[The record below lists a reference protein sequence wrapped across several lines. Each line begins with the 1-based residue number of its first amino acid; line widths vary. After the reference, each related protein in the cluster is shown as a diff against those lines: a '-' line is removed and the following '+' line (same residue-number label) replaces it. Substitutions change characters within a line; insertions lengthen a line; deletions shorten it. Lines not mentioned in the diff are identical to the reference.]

1 MKLKFS
7 SPFIFTLLFFLIS
20 CNEEPLFQ
28 DNTSLVNENVVKVN
42 TYYKNAV
49 NNSKDPIKA
58 MPYIDS
64 ALVISKV
71 NAIDSL
77 HLKCLAYKS
86 YLLSENKNF
95 EKAIV
100 YSDSL
105 LQKAEHLKDTFYIGR
120 AYFKKGLYNLKLDR
134 KIKSFESYA
143 QSKKYFL
150 AIKDSNQVAGKLL
163 NISYIQKDIGDYG
176 AAKETVIEGLKFQ
189 RNNTTK
195 KYISKLY
202 NILSIVKKEEKEYT
216 KSLEYKDKAI
226 QLLRNSV
233 DTLKSKDSISLI
245 KLLNSKA
252 VINIKKGD
260 YVTALGLLDQIYTFP
275 VINLKSNLDTK
286 ALVLDNLG
294 VVNGKLNNKEAE
306 SVLLEAYGIRDSLKL
321 KTGLN
326 ASYIHLCEFYINEN
340 KPDVAL
346 SWAER
351 AYTNAQ
357 EIKSL
362 VSQKEALHYI
372 TELQNVPKKKHVKSY
387 KKVTDSLTSLSNHT
401 RSIYAEEKYEAHE
414 NKIKALQSKKAED
427 DAKFQKNIYLIVGFT
442 LVLLLLL
449 YKYYSDKIKNEKNKK
464 EQLVTAYTTE
474 TRISKR
480 VHDELANDVY
490 SVMTR
495 LQTNDKLSD
504 VSSKD
509 DIMDSLEIIYNK
521 SRDISRE
528 TNSVNTDDFTETLKS
543 MLSSYSNL
551 NTNVISKGLNE
562 EIWKS
567 VSKPKRI
574 IVFRV
579 LQELLTNMKKH
590 SEATFVVLNFTRSNS
605 EIEINYS
612 DNGVGIDSNK
622 QNLKNGLK
630 NAENRIESIN
640 GVFTFETEL
649 NKGVKVKMSFGV

>member
-1 MKLKFS
+1 MK
-7 SPFIFTLLFFLIS
+7 SPFIVILLFFLFS
-20 CNEEPLFQ
+20 CEKTPLFQ
-28 DNTSLVNENVVKVN
+28 GDTPLSNENVIKVN
-42 TYYKNAV
+42 TYYKRAIENRT
-49 NNSKDPIKA
+49 NTLKA
-58 MPYIDS
+58 ITYIDS
-64 ALVISKV
+64 ALVLSKII
-71 NAIDSL
+71 NNDTL
-77 HLKCLAYKS
+77 YLKSLAYKS
-86 YLLSENKNF
+86 YLLSRIENYN
-95 EKAIV
+95 KALI

-105 LQKAEHLKDTFYIGR
+105 LQNAELLKDTSYIAK
-120 AYFKKGLYNLKLDR
+120 AYYKKGLYNLKLY
-134 KIKSFESYA
+134 KTIKAFNNYA
-143 QSKKYFL
+143 LSKKHYL
-150 AIKDSNQVAGKLL
+150 ALKDSNQVAGKAL
-163 NISYIQKDIGDYG
+163 SMATIQKDVGDYG
-176 AAKETVIEGLKFQ
+176 GAKETVIEGLKFQ

-275 VINLKSNLDTK
+275 VINLKNNLDVK

-306 SVLLEAYGIRDSLKL
+306 SVLLEAYQIRDSINN

-326 ASYIHLCEFYINEN
+326 ASYIHLCEFYIDN
-340 KPDVAL
+340 KKLGKAL
-346 SWAER
+346 AWAER
-351 AYTNAQ
+351 AFTNAK

-362 VSQKEALHYI
+362 IAQKEALHYI
-372 TELQNVPKKKHVKSY
+372 TQLQNVPQKKYIDAY
-387 KKVTDSLTSLSNHT
+387 KKVTDSLTSLTNHT
-401 RSIYAEEKYEAHE
+401 RSIYAEEKYEGHE
-414 NKIKALQSKKAED
+414 NKVKLLQSNKVADK
-427 DAKFQKNIYLIVGFT
+427 AKFIQNIYLVIGFT

-449 YKYYSDKIKNEKNKK
+449 YKYYSDKIKKEKNKK

-495 LQTNDKLSD
+495 LQTDDELNN

-528 TNSVNTDDFTETLKS
+528 TNSVNTDAFTETLKS
-543 MLSSYSNL
+543 MLSSYSDL
-551 NTNVISKGLNE
+551 NTNVISKGLKE
-562 EIWKS
+562 DFWSS
-567 VSKPKRI
+567 VDKPKRI

-612 DNGVGIDSNK
+612 DNGVGMNSNK

-640 GVFTFETEL
+640 GLFTFETEL
-649 NKGVKVKMSFGV
+649 DKGVKVKMSFGV